1 MENEKKKLKPV
12 VTTAEVTKQK
22 KSFSKRLMSTFIQ
35 GTKEEITDYLIQD
48 VLVPGAKNLMLD
60 TIEMIFFNKTSSR
73 GRSKRDRDGYTDY
86 RSSYGKKRHERERR
100 KREEEDVDYRDVVL
114 TDREAAYEVVDQL
127 QYRIEETGEASI
139 ADLLDLVNLPTKPS
153 DNDYGWERKSDI
165 SVRRVS
171 NGWLI
176 DVPRARYLD

>member
-22 KSFSKRLMSTFIQ
+22 KSFSKRLASTFIQ

-48 VLVPGAKNLMLD
+48 VLIPGAKDLVLD
-60 TIEMIFFNKTSSR
+60 TLEMIFFNKPSSR
-73 GRSKRDRDGYTDY
+73 GRSKRDRTYTDY
-86 RSSYGKKRHERERR
+86 RSEYGKKRNGRERR
-100 KREEEDVDYRDVVL
+100 RREEEDVDYRDVVL